1 MKKKLFSLISIVCAI
16 VCAFSLAA
24 CGGGS
29 GNDPWTTTGSLT
41 KDDDGNVVFNN
52 VQIKLSTIV
61 SGADVAPFNQ
71 VIQQFNR
78 QYKGKISVDVT
89 NVDQD
94 LFDTTVQRQIA
105 NNNNAPDLLMSH
117 QKGHMAFAQ
126 NKLIQPFNEVMDAS
140 GITLDMNDY
149 AEGLAKYTSLGY
161 ADKLY
166 SIPCDA
172 QSSVVLYNKKM
183 LAKYKLDLPTDHTEL
198 VNVCTAIANGE
209 GITPIVWSTA
219 HDAFPNYIFTTA
231 VMQNGGKLYKDD
243 YYADWHT
250 DSTNQAAIK
259 NAIASIRGLINNQ
272 PALATKNQSLSDALQ
287 KFLNDQALFYFV
299 TPWEVSNVLDA
310 YAKGHTGVSLAQV
323 KSDYVGGTSM
333 ANWFAMQA
341 DSENG
346 NKIYGDSHFFAMSAT
361 VSDINVKA
369 AICEFVKWIT
379 NTASIGAEWAEAGH
393 ISMSKKI
400 DGNQEYYENSFVK
413 NYIKKFYPNIND
425 IVCMG
430 NTPYAMQLQTHFG
443 KIITDAIEQASDS
456 NDANIIKSNQDKFNE
471 AIDFILM

>member
-1 MKKKLFSLISIVCAI
+1 MKKKLFALICTICAFI
-16 VCAFSLAA
+16 CAFSLAA
-24 CGGGS
+24 CSGGNNES
-29 GNDPWTTTGSLT
+29 WTTTGTLT

-126 NKLIQPFNEVMDAS
+126 NKLIQPFNEVMEAS
-140 GITLDMNDY
+140 GITFDMNDY
-149 AEGLAKYTSLGY
+149 ADGLAKYTSLGY
-161 ADKLY
+161 EGKLY

-183 LAKYKLDLPTDHTEL
+183 LEKYELEVPTNHSEL
-198 VNVCTAIANGE
+198 VSVCTAVANGE
-209 GITPIVWSTA
+209 KITPIVWSTA

-243 YYADWHT
+243 YYADWYG
-250 DSTNQAAIK
+250 DSTNQTAIK
-259 NAIASIRGLINNQ
+259 NAIASIRGLINNR

-287 KFLNDQALFYFV
+287 KFLNDEALFYFV

-310 YAKGHTGVSLAQV
+310 YV
-323 KSDYVGGTSM
+323 KSHSGITLANVKADYVGGASM
-333 ANWFAMQA
+333 ANWFAMQ
-341 DSENG
+341 DNTENG

-379 NTASIGAEWAEAGH
+379 NNASIGAEWAEAGH

-413 NYIKKFYPNIND
+413 NYIKKFYPDIND
-425 IVCMG
+425 FVCMG

-443 KIITDAIEQASDS
+443 KIIIDAIEQSSDS
-456 NDANIIKSNQDKFNE
+456 SDASIIKSNQDKFNE
-471 AIDFILM
+471 AIDFIKM